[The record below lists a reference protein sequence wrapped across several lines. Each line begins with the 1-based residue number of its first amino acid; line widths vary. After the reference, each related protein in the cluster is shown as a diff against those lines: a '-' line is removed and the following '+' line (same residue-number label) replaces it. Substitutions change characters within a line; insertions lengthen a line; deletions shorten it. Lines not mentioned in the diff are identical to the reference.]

1 MVVLKNIYCHE
12 KHKNIYYH
20 QHKQTQLITTFE
32 LACVD
37 IHPSVRYLIPIAL
50 VLYNNIGEPSNN
62 YPARPLTLTPG
73 NITAV
78 SSQPT
83 PSQDKNQA
91 EMFELFNFLPVLLC
105 VSLPEWWPLSTLLS
119 TLPTNYQLLLS
130 SPPALSQDLTSSSPP
145 RTIIY
150 RRQNTP
156 RAKTPV
162 IIINIISQSI
172 WIIIGTCIS

>member
-78 SSQPT
+78 SQHRARIRTRLRCLNYSISSQFCC
-83 PSQDKNQA
+83 A
-91 EMFELFNFLPVLLC
+91 C
-105 VSLPEWWPLSTLLS
+105 LSRS
-119 TLPTNYQLLLS
+119 GGHSPLS
-130 SPPALSQDLTSSSPP
+130 SPPFLQITNYSCHLHQLSVRTSPPPHLLALSFTAGKTLREPKHQSSS
-145 RTIIY
+145 
-150 RRQNTP
+150 
-156 RAKTPV
+156 
-162 IIINIISQSI
+162 SI
-172 WIIIGTCIS
+172 